1 MAAVDL
7 RDVNK
12 VYRSRGEAVHA
23 VMDLSLRV
31 EDGEFVALL
40 GPSGCGKT
48 STLRMIVGLE
58 EVTSGEIAFDGRRVN
73 ELDPQRRNVAM
84 AFETYALYPSF
95 TVAENLAFPL
105 EVMGLPEA
113 ERSAK
118 VREMAAMLRLEDI
131 LEQTPGALS
140 GGQQQRVSLGRA
152 LIREPAA
159 FILDEVMSHI
169 DTHLKFRMLFDL
181 KRVHRDLGRT
191 MIYVTHDQ
199 VEALALA
206 DRVAVMSQA
215 KLQQVGTRHDLYRR
229 PANVFVADFI
239 GEPPTN
245 FFSVRLR
252 NAPRTTGGAGAGAA
266 LLYVEEEGSDLAFG
280 LAPAQAA
287 RLRETGA
294 DRFIAGLRPQNLHLV
309 AASEGADASTGAGA
323 DPAVHPDPAAGA
335 EGGGEPAAHRTGEVA
350 AEVVV
355 GEYLGERVIL
365 TVRNGRRT
373 FRALAA
379 PETRA
384 ARGDVVRLRYDP
396 RSVMVF
402 SATTEALIA

>member
-1 MAAVDL
+1 MASVRLAG
-7 RDVNK
+7 VNK
-12 VYRSRGEAVHA
+12 IYRSRGEPVHA
-23 VMDLSLRV
+23 VKNLDL
-31 EDGEFVALL
+31 EIADGEFVALL

-58 EVTSGEIAFDGRRVN
+58 EITSGEVAFDGRRVN
-73 ELDPQRRNVAM
+73 ELEPQRRNVAM

-105 EVMGLPEA
+105 EVMGLSEPE
-113 ERSAK
+113 RTRK
-118 VREMAAMLRLEDI
+118 VREMAALLSLEDI
-131 LEQTPGALS
+131 LDQTPGALS

-181 KRVHRDLGRT
+181 KRIHRDLGRT
-191 MIYVTHDQ
+191 TIYVTHDQ

-215 KLQQVGTRHDLYRR
+215 ELQQVGTRNDLYHR

-245 FFSVRLR
+245 FFRVRLE
-252 NAPRTTGGAGAGAA
+252 ADADGAA
-266 LLYVEEEGSDLAFG
+266 RLRVAEEGSDLAFD
-280 LAPAQAA
+280 LDPDHAA
-287 RLRETGA
+287 RLREAGGE
-294 DRFIAGLRPQNLHLV
+294 RFIAGIRPQNLHL
-309 AASEGADASTGAGA
+309 AGADADASTATVADADVAAGPDGGGRRTGSGAG
-323 DPAVHPDPAAGA
+323 G
-335 EGGGEPAAHRTGEVA
+335 VA
-350 AEVVV
+350 AEVAIS
-355 GEYLGERVIL
+355 EYLGEQVIL
-365 TVRNGRRT
+365 TLRNGGSV

-384 ARGDVVRLRYDP
+384 ARGEPVRLRYAP
-396 RSVMVF
+396 RNVMVF

>member
-1 MAAVDL
+1 MAAVTL
-7 RDVNK
+7 AGVNK
-12 VYRSRGEAVHA
+12 IYRSRGEAVHA
-23 VMDLSLRV
+23 VKDLDLRID
-31 EDGEFVALL
+31 DGEFVALL

-58 EVTSGEIAFDGRRVN
+58 EITSGEIAFDGRRVN

-105 EVMGLPEA
+105 EVMGLPAA
-113 ERSAK
+113 ERDAR

-131 LEQTPGALS
+131 LEQTPGSLS

-169 DTHLKFRMLFDL
+169 DAHLKFRMLFDL
-181 KRVHRDLGRT
+181 KRIHRDLGRT
-191 MIYVTHDQ
+191 TIYVTHDQ

-215 KLQQVGTRHDLYRR
+215 ELQQVGTRNDLYHR

-245 FFSVRLR
+245 FFRARLR
-252 NAPRTTGGAGAGAA
+252 TSNGTPR
-266 LLYVEEEGSDLAFG
+266 LHVEDSELAFE
-280 LAPAQAA
+280 LDPERAA
-287 RLRETGA
+287 RLEGTGE
-294 DRFIAGLRPQNLHLV
+294 DGFIAGIRPQNLHLGEER
-309 AASEGADASTGAGA
+309 EGR
-323 DPAVHPDPAAGA
+323 
-335 EGGGEPAAHRTGEVA
+335 GGSVA
-350 AEVVV
+350 AEVAIS
-355 GEYLGERVIL
+355 EYLGEQVIL
-365 TVRNGRRT
+365 TLGNGGSV
-373 FRALAA
+373 FRALAS

-384 ARGDVVRLRYDP
+384 VRGEPVRMHYAP
-396 RSVMVF
+396 RDVMVF
-402 SATTEALIA
+402 SESTEELIS

>member
-1 MAAVDL
+1 MASVKLAG
-7 RDVNK
+7 VNK
-12 VYRSRGEAVHA
+12 IYRSRGEVVHA
-23 VMDLSLRV
+23 VRDLDLEI

-58 EVTSGEIAFDGRRVN
+58 DITSGEIAFDGRRVN

-84 AFETYALYPSF
+84 AFETYALYPNF

-113 ERSAK
+113 KRTAR
-118 VREMAAMLRLEDI
+118 VREMAAMLGLEDI
-131 LEQTPGALS
+131 LGETPGALS

-169 DTHLKFRMLFDL
+169 DAHLKFRMLFDL
-181 KRVHRDLGRT
+181 KRIHRDLGRT
-191 MIYVTHDQ
+191 TIYVTHDQ

-215 KLQQVGTRHDLYRR
+215 ELQQVGTRNDLYHR

-245 FFSVRLR
+245 FFDARLESTNGSR
-252 NAPRTTGGAGAGAA
+252 RLG
-266 LLYVEEEGSDLAFG
+266 VEGSELG
-280 LAPAQAA
+280 LAIEPGHAA
-287 RLRETGA
+287 RLAATG
-294 DRFIAGLRPQNLHLV
+294 DERFIAGIRPQNLRL
-309 AASEGADASTGAGA
+309 ARDAPPGDG
-323 DPAVHPDPAAGA
+323 P
-335 EGGGEPAAHRTGEVA
+335 GGGRTA
-350 AEVVV
+350 SLTAEVTIS
-355 GEYLGERVIL
+355 EYLGEQVIL
-365 TVRNGRRT
+365 TLGNGKSV

-384 ARGDVVRLRYDP
+384 TRGESVRMHYAPQD
-396 RSVMVF
+396 VMVF
-402 SATTEALIA
+402 SHATEELIP

>member
-1 MAAVDL
+1 MASVRLAG
-7 RDVNK
+7 VNK
-12 VYRSRGEAVHA
+12 IYRSRGEPVHA
-23 VMDLSLRV
+23 VKNLDL
-31 EDGEFVALL
+31 EIADGEFVALL

-58 EVTSGEIAFDGRRVN
+58 EITSGEVAFDGRRVN
-73 ELDPQRRNVAM
+73 ELEPQRRNVAM

-105 EVMGLPEA
+105 EVMGLSEPE
-113 ERSAK
+113 RTRK
-118 VREMAAMLRLEDI
+118 VREMAALLSLEDI
-131 LEQTPGALS
+131 LNQTPGALS

-181 KRVHRDLGRT
+181 KRIHRDLGRT
-191 MIYVTHDQ
+191 TIYVTHDQ

-215 KLQQVGTRHDLYRR
+215 ELQQVGTRNDLYHR

-245 FFSVRLR
+245 FFRVRLE
-252 NAPRTTGGAGAGAA
+252 ADADGAA
-266 LLYVEEEGSDLAFG
+266 RLRVAEEGSDLAFD
-280 LAPAQAA
+280 LDPDHAA
-287 RLRETGA
+287 RLREAGGE
-294 DRFIAGLRPQNLHLV
+294 RFIAGIRPQNLHL
-309 AASEGADASTGAGA
+309 AGADADASTATVADADVAAGPDGGGRRTGSGAG
-323 DPAVHPDPAAGA
+323 G
-335 EGGGEPAAHRTGEVA
+335 VA
-350 AEVVV
+350 AEVAIS
-355 GEYLGERVIL
+355 EYLGEQVIL
-365 TVRNGRRT
+365 TLRNGGSV

-384 ARGDVVRLRYDP
+384 ARGEPVRLRYAP
-396 RSVMVF
+396 RNVMVF

>member
-1 MAAVDL
+1 MASVSL
-7 RDVNK
+7 TGVNK
-12 VYRSRGEAVHA
+12 IYRSRGEAVHA
-23 VMDLSLRV
+23 VKDLDL
-31 EDGEFVALL
+31 EIAEGEFVALL

-58 EVTSGEIAFDGRRVN
+58 EITAGEIAFDGRRVN

-84 AFETYALYPSF
+84 AFETYALYPNF

-113 ERSAK
+113 ERDAR

-131 LEQTPGALS
+131 LDQTPGSLS

-169 DTHLKFRMLFDL
+169 DAHLKFRMLFDL
-181 KRVHRDLGRT
+181 KRIHRDFGRT
-191 MIYVTHDQ
+191 TIYVTHDQ

-215 KLQQVGTRHDLYRR
+215 ELQQVGTRNELYHR

-245 FFSVRLR
+245 FFGARLEFSGGTVRLR
-252 NAPRTTGGAGAGAA
+252 A
-266 LLYVEEEGSDLAFG
+266 EDSDLVFE
-280 LAPAQAA
+280 LPPARAA
-287 RLRETGA
+287 RLAGTGEE
-294 DRFIAGLRPQNLHLV
+294 RFIAGIRPQNLHLDGERDGRS
-309 AASEGADASTGAGA
+309 AS
-323 DPAVHPDPAAGA
+323 
-335 EGGGEPAAHRTGEVA
+335 VA
-350 AEVVV
+350 AEVAINEYV
-355 GEYLGERVIL
+355 GEQVIL
-365 TVRNGRRT
+365 TLGNGASV

-384 ARGDVVRLRYDP
+384 ARGEPVRMHYAP
-396 RSVMVF
+396 RDVMVF
-402 SATTEALIA
+402 SKSTEELIA